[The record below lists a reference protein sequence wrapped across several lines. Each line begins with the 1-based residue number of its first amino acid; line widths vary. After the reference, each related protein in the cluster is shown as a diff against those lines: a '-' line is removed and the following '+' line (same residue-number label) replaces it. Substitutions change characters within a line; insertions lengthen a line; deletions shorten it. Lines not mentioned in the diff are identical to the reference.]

1 MRLIKRRGKTS
12 QSYISCDVVKVGR
25 GLEMRFIMAIGR
37 RRTWRE
43 LCRAALDAKSPE
55 EVLLIVQELSKVA
68 KREEEILRD
77 FKVGIRN
84 IESTRQVQ
92 G

>member
-1 MRLIKRRGKTS
+1 MG
-12 QSYISCDVVKVGR
+12 
-25 GLEMRFIMAIGR
+25 FIMAMGR
-37 RRTWRE
+37 RKTWRE
-43 LCRAALDAKSPE
+43 LCRAALDAKNPE

-77 FKVGIRN
+77 FRVGSRN
-84 IESTRQVQ
+84 IEATRQVQ

>member
-1 MRLIKRRGKTS
+1 MA
-12 QSYISCDVVKVGR
+12 VGR
-25 GLEMRFIMAIGR
+25 RK
-37 RRTWRE
+37 TWRE

-55 EVLLIVQELSKVA
+55 EVLSIVQELGKVA

-77 FKVGIRN
+77 FRVGIRN
-84 IESTRQVQ
+84 IEATRQVQ